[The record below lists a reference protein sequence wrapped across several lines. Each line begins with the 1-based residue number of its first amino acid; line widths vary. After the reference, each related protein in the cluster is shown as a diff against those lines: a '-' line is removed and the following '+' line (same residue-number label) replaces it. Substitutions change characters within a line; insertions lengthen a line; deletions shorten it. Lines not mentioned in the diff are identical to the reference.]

1 MKAGKSSK
9 RVRESSPPAEEVAA
23 RQESGLAPAD
33 PVVFDSSAP
42 DAGQHAVVLLADCTA
57 RNAEA
62 LRADLLG
69 HLGAEGK
76 VFVEAG
82 AVERIDTACLQLLCA
97 FVSDRTRQGRTTA
110 WRGNTDVLAQA
121 IALLGLGGTLSVSD
135 AT

>member
-23 RQESGLAPAD
+23 TQEPGFPSTD
-33 PVVFDSSAP
+33 TVVLDAAVP
-42 DAGQHAVVLLADCTA
+42 DAGQEAVVLAPECTA

-69 HLGAEGK
+69 RLDSPSE
-76 VFVEAG
+76 VIVEAG

-97 FVSDRTRQGRTTA
+97 FVRDRTRHGRTTA
-110 WRGNTDVLAQA
+110 WRGRSDVLVQA
-121 IALLGLGGTLSVSD
+121 VALLGLGGTLSVSN